1 MFGETARCWIPENR
15 GRNHHDAA
23 EKGPTKMENPPAGTA
38 VGLQEVRE
46 GVAVVLY
53 RKIHIY
59 GSVQD
64 GAEGR

>member
-1 MFGETARCWIPENR
+1 
-15 GRNHHDAA
+15 
-23 EKGPTKMENPPAGTA
+23 MEDPPAVTA

-53 RKIHIY
+53 REIHIY